1 MFIAD
6 SKLLARVSAQ
16 LPRVMVFDAHS
27 ASAKL
32 LSDLLK
38 EMGAKQVTCAS
49 RTVKGLD
56 LIAHVQPA
64 LICMDYMG
72 DDFDGPDLVRRL
84 RRSSLEARRTPVIMV
99 TGEATVDSIKAA
111 RDSGA
116 HEFLRKPYTARD
128 LFRRVENVV
137 MNPRLWIE
145 AQMYVGPDRR
155 RFNSGEFVGSKKR
168 QADAAAAKDIAD
180 AEAAKGLQAAAG

>member
-6 SKLLARVSAQ
+6 AKLLARVSAH
-16 LPRVMVFDAHS
+16 LPRVIVFDPHS

-32 LSDLLK
+32 LSELLK

-72 DDFDGPDLVRRL
+72 EDFDGPDLIKRM
-84 RRSSLEARRTPVIMV
+84 RRSNSEARKTPVIMV
-99 TGEATVDSIKAA
+99 TGEATVESIKAA

-137 MNPRLWIE
+137 MNPRMWIE

-155 RFNSGEFVGSKKR
+155 RFNSGEFVGAKKR
-168 QADAAAAKDIAD
+168 EADAATARDLAE
-180 AEAAKGLQAAAG
+180 AEAATGRLQAAG